1 MTENKYC
8 KNCINAKPK
17 PDKTVAL
24 WYCGKHRRFITKH
37 AIASVKGKDCKEY
50 TERVKELTDIKQYYK
65 TNENFKAYV
74 DGMRRI
80 HPEVSVEEVLEKKVV
95 REVAEYYEERDK
107 R

>member
-1 MTENKYC
+1 M
-8 KNCINAKPK
+8 
-17 PDKTVAL
+17 
-24 WYCGKHRRFITKH
+24 
-37 AIASVKGKDCKEY
+37 
-50 TERVKELTDIKQYYK
+50 TDIKQYYK